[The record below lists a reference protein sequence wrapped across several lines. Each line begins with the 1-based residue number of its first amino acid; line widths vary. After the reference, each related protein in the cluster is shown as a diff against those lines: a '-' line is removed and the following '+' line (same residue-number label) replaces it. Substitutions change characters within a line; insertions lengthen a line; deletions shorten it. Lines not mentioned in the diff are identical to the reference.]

1 MLSEFVF
8 DPNKPFL
15 PGNTGFGNDLQKKTF
30 NKPHHFDRANDVLMW
45 VGEKKPGI
53 GYEPLPG
60 QKKEHYSQFPPGSG
74 EVQPAWI
81 AYDKRVLAFDGF
93 FEEVVINNNSEAFR
107 IRPVKVYFYLEDD
120 TIQVNEPLV
129 ENSGLSQGKAN
140 DSTSFWR

>member
-1 MLSEFVF
+1 
-8 DPNKPFL
+8 
-15 PGNTGFGNDLQKKTF
+15 
-30 NKPHHFDRANDVLMW
+30 MW

-60 QKKEHYSQFPPGSG
+60 QKKEHYSQFPPGAG

-81 AYDKRVLAFDGF
+81 AYDKRVLSFDGF

-120 TIQVNEPLV
+120 TVQVNEPLV
-129 ENSGLSQGKAN
+129 ENSGLTQGNTLFIYSRAYLAALS
-140 DSTSFWR
+140 STW

>member
-1 MLSEFVF
+1 
-8 DPNKPFL
+8 
-15 PGNTGFGNDLQKKTF
+15 
-30 NKPHHFDRANDVLMW
+30 MW